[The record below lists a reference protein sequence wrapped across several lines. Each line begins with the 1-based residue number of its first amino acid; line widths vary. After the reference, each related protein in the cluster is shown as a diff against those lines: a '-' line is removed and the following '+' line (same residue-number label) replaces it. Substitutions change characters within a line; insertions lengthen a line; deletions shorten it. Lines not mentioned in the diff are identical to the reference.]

1 MVWEKMLRISLI
13 LLNKYI
19 KLEREQFT
27 LSDHKEIQYKL
38 ITKLLNKEIT
48 GDIKGKPLF

>member
-1 MVWEKMLRISLI
+1 MLRISLI
-13 LLNKYI
+13 WLNKYF
-19 KLEREQFT
+19 KLERARFT
-27 LSDHKEIQYKL
+27 LSDHKAIQYKL